1 MEKTN
6 SQKLDLNMIKHKK
19 SDLKD
24 QAVGN
29 IWQKIVS
36 LVCYIS
42 ETMRSMSIMSDRQ
55 LSPLYVLS

>member
-29 IWQKIVS
+29 I
-36 LVCYIS
+36 
-42 ETMRSMSIMSDRQ
+42 
-55 LSPLYVLS
+55 